1 MQGGVAGPD
10 QGATSEEVNRL
21 IAKHAKPGVKFTLE
35 DVRGHRAVAVGLAA
49 RVGVV
54 VDGEAGDFLAA
65 YNAGAMVVA
74 KGSVGRCLAYGM
86 TGGAVQVVGSAGEGS
101 GAFLHGGA
109 LHIFGNAGPFA
120 GWGMS
125 GGEVVVKDNAA
136 EGAGSAMRG
145 GELAILGAASG
156 EVGAGMSGGS
166 IFVRQGTAFDAAC
179 ARAVPLDGPGAARL
193 KTLAAA
199 VKVATLEPSQYVRI
213 APLAEPRAAPLP
225 PWPPAAAHVK
235 VSDGGSPGLGAG
247 VTVSKGAFDPTE
259 GREP

>member
-1 MQGGVAGPD
+1 MAGGD

-35 DVRGHRAVAVGLAA
+35 DVRGHRAVAVGLAS

-86 TGGAVQVVGSAGEGS
+86 TAGVVQVVGGAGEGA
-101 GAFLHGGA
+101 GAFLQGGS
-109 LHIFGNAGPFA
+109 LHIFGDAGASA
-120 GWGMS
+120 GMGMS

-136 EGAGSAMRG
+136 EGLGAGMRG
-145 GELAILGAASG
+145 GELAVLGAAAG
-156 EVGAGMSGGS
+156 PVGAGMSGGA

-179 ARAVPLDGPGAARL
+179 ARAAPLDEPGAARL
-193 KTLAAA
+193 KALAAA
-199 VKVATLEPSQYVRI
+199 VKVATLEPSQYIRLVALAGGSGPS
-213 APLAEPRAAPLP
+213 APPSPS
-225 PWPPAAAHVK
+225 AAAHVK
-235 VSDGGSPGLGAG
+235 VSGGAARGEGPR
-247 VTVSKGAFDPTE
+247 VTVSKDGAETQGGGPL
-259 GREP
+259 